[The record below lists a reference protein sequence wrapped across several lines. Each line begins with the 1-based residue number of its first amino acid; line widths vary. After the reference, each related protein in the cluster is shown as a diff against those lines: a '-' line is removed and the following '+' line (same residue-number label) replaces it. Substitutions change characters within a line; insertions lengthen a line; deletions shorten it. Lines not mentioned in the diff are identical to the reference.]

1 MGLSLS
7 DTPVRPTEGNQI
19 TVLVIVGGHP
29 VTHVARAGRV
39 TPSTLIVPRKADER
53 RWGVEPQGEAD
64 VLFVQ
69 QGRLFRWPMR
79 VEEVLPTS
87 YYLVSLQDPRDGERR
102 EFVRAVADLEVRMT
116 PHLHPRGAFTVMS
129 VELSASGMRVATD
142 LAVTPGELLDVTLRM
157 DQHPTGRTGL
167 ISALA
172 RVVRVLHPD
181 SGRELALEFVELK
194 SADEDRLLQMVFRLR
209 EAALFA
215 RIGRRSFA

>member
-1 MGLSLS
+1 M
-7 DTPVRPTEGNQI
+7 PVRPTEGSQI
-19 TVLVIVGGHP
+19 TVLVVVGDHP

-64 VLFVQ
+64 VLFVH

-102 EFVRAVADLEVRMT
+102 EFVRAMADLEVRLT
-116 PHLHPRGAFTVMS
+116 PQGQTRGPFKVLS
-129 VELSASGMRVATD
+129 VELSASGLRVATD
-142 LAVTPGELLDVTLRM
+142 LPASPEDLVEVTLRV
-157 DQHPTGRTGL
+157 DQSTDARTGV
-167 ISALA
+167 ITALA
-172 RVVRVLHPD
+172 RVVRILHPEAV
-181 SGRELALEFVELK
+181 RELALEFVELK

-209 EAALFA
+209 EASLYA
-215 RIGRRSFA
+215 RLGRRSFV

>member
-1 MGLSLS
+1 MS
-7 DTPVRPTEGNQI
+7 TIPVRPTEGSQI
-19 TVLVIVGGHP
+19 TVLVVVGDHP

-64 VLFVQ
+64 VLFVHQ
-69 QGRLFRWPMR
+69 SRLFRWPMR

-102 EFVRAVADLEVRMT
+102 EFVRATADLQVRLT
-116 PHLHPRGAFTVMS
+116 PKSQPRGAFKVMS
-129 VELSASGMRVATD
+129 VELSASGMRAATD
-142 LAVTPGELLDVTLRM
+142 LVATEGDLLEVTLRM
-157 DQHPTGRTGL
+157 DQHAEGRAAT
-167 ISALA
+167 ITALA
-172 RVVRVLHPD
+172 RVVRELLPE

-215 RIGRRSFA
+215 RLGRRPFA

>member
-1 MGLSLS
+1 MT
-7 DTPVRPTEGNQI
+7 DTPVRPSEGSQI
-19 TVLVIVGGHP
+19 TVLVSVGGRP

-39 TPSTLIVPRKADER
+39 TPSTLIVPRKSDER

-64 VLFVQ
+64 VLFSQ

-102 EFVRAVADLEVRMT
+102 EFVRATSELEVRMT
-116 PHLHPRGAFTVMS
+116 PQRQPRGAFQVMS

-142 LAVTPGELLDVTLRM
+142 LPATPGDLLEVML
-157 DQHPTGRTGL
+157 RTGQQSEGRAGA
-167 ISALA
+167 ITALA
-172 RVVRVLHPD
+172 RVVRVLQPD

-194 SADEDRLLQMVFRLR
+194 SADEDRLLQLVFRLR

>member
-1 MGLSLS
+1 MT
-7 DTPVRPTEGNQI
+7 DTPVRPTEGSQI
-19 TVLVIVGGHP
+19 TVLVVVGDHP

-39 TPSTLIVPRKADER
+39 TPSTLIVTRKPDER

-64 VLFVQ
+64 VLFVH
-69 QGRLFRWPMR
+69 QGRLYRWPMR

-102 EFVRAVADLEVRMT
+102 EFVRATADLEVRMT
-116 PHLHPRGAFTVMS
+116 PQRQPRGAFQVLS

-142 LAVTPGELLDVTLRM
+142 LVAVAGDQLEVTLRM
-157 DQHPTGRTGL
+157 DHRPEGRANT
-167 ISALA
+167 ITALA
-172 RVVRVLHPD
+172 HVVRELHPP

-209 EAALFA
+209 EAQLFA

>member
-1 MGLSLS
+1 MS
-7 DTPVRPTEGNQI
+7 DKPVRPTEGSQI
-19 TVLVIVGGHP
+19 TVLVIVGGRP

-64 VLFVQ
+64 VLFSH

-102 EFVRAVADLEVRMT
+102 EFVRATSELEVRLT
-116 PHLHPRGAFTVMS
+116 PHRQPRAAFQRMTA
-129 VELSASGMRVATD
+129 ELSASGMRVATE
-142 LAVTPGELLDVTLRM
+142 LEATPGDLLEVMLRTEGHA
-157 DQHPTGRTGL
+157 DGRTAA
-167 ISALA
+167 ITALA
-172 RVVRVLHPD
+172 RVVRVLHPET
-181 SGRELALEFVELK
+181 GRELALEFVELK
-194 SADEDRLLQMVFRLR
+194 SADEDRLLQLVFRLR
-209 EAALFA
+209 EADLFA

>member
-1 MGLSLS
+1 MS

-19 TVLVIVGGHP
+19 TVLVVVGGHP

-102 EFVRAVADLEVRMT
+102 EFVRAVADLDVRLT
-116 PHLHPRGAFTVMS
+116 PQRQQRGQFKVMS
-129 VELSASGMRVATD
+129 VELSASGMRAATD
-142 LAVTPGELLDVTLRM
+142 LPAADGDMLEVTLRV
-157 DQHPTGRTGL
+157 DQHSDARSASIT
-167 ISALA
+167 ALA
-172 RVVRVLHPD
+172 RVVRVLQPET
-181 SGRELALEFVELK
+181 GRELALEFVELK

-215 RIGRRSFA
+215 RIGRRSFV